1 MTRVRSVDPK
11 TATGARREVLDQV
24 KAAFGG
30 VPNGI
35 KVLAASETALSA
47 WWAFEGALSKST
59 LTRQV
64 RQQIAVLTAEFN
76 SCGYCLA
83 AHTAAGKAVGVS
95 ADEITSAR
103 KGVSNDPFASA
114 VLKFA
119 AEALNTRGNVS
130 DADIAAARQA
140 GITDEQFLEI
150 LAFVSIST
158 FTNYT
163 HRFAHTDLDFPAV
176 A

>member
-1 MTRVRSVDPK
+1 MTRVNSVDPK

-35 KVLAASETALSA
+35 RVLATSEPALSA
-47 WWAFEGALSKST
+47 WWAFEGALSTST
-59 LTRQV
+59 LSRQV
-64 RQQIAVLTAEFN
+64 RQRIAVLTAEFN

-83 AHTAAGKAVGVS
+83 AHTAAGKAAGVS
-95 ADEITSAR
+95 AEEIASAR
-103 KGVSNDPFASA
+103 KGVSEDPFAAA
-114 VLKFA
+114 VLTFA
-119 AEALNTRGNVS
+119 AEALNTRGGVS
-130 DADIAAARQA
+130 DAAIAAARQA

-150 LAFVSIST
+150 LAFVSINT

-176 A
+176 V